1 MPSTTSRQR
10 PYSFPE
16 PLTITIPQSRSKTRP
31 ILLQQDPSEQK
42 SKSRTTQRKHRSY
55 QPTTD
60 TSSNTTKK
68 TKPTPLF
75 CSSPTFRA
83 PDALIPARYPTTPES
98 ASPSENETS
107 YFSSPSPDSSPESTY
122 NHSYN
127 QISTITPSSPSPSP
141 FPSPLKR
148 QSRARPRERRLHKKS
163 QRKSSVTIQ
172 VASAHLA
179 YTEDQ
184 GIVSAEYWLDQY
196 QGKNQDSYLDQSR
209 DYDLISPLSQ
219 PQPRV
224 EPKRQT
230 RSYRKSHSRSH
241 THAKSHSHS
250 HSHTEQ
256 QTSRSH
262 RQKYEYEHEHEQ
274 VYQQEEYLPGY
285 ATDQRYEYLREEA
298 QEEDCSRSRQQYYYT
313 NLAARSTSSQSSTT
327 AVVSTEHEHQHRHQK
342 IATYIPSRSHTHSPH
357 HQTTYIPSHY
367 SPTPSSSHNPPPN
380 TPSSL
385 SSLKSQQPGSQPP
398 SNPTPSH
405 QPSPPNPLEIQ
416 NQHLLTRLLRSRR
429 YGDIAE
435 HAHATEQKRQ
445 NLLTQISVLNDEL
458 EALSYQERDLVAEL
472 VDYGVDE
479 GRLPSYLAET
489 LHWRTYLPPTGGY
502 FGGWEQY
509 WEKRI
514 TAEWYGV
521 PIEALADTG
530 KKVGVWKRW
539 GRKMFGRFWGGP
551 DAWKVDAGKGE
562 AGKGSEGDAEG
573 EWIGEK
579 DWSWGGG
586 SEGEV
591 NEKEGK

>member
-327 AVVSTEHEHQHRHQK
+327 AV
-342 IATYIPSRSHTHSPH
+342 
-357 HQTTYIPSHY
+357 
-367 SPTPSSSHNPPPN
+367 
-380 TPSSL
+380 
-385 SSLKSQQPGSQPP
+385 
-398 SNPTPSH
+398 
-405 QPSPPNPLEIQ
+405 
-416 NQHLLTRLLRSRR
+416 HLLTRLLRSRR